1 MALEV
6 AGQRPAR
13 MSIANV
19 SSGESI
25 EAQFNPT
32 ELDEALEVNWARQT
46 VPGLSHQPLQFVNTG
61 NLKFTFELQ
70 FEAQRATADV
80 DRNLQARRF
89 LQSLCY
95 PRRGAANVIGGGP
108 PRVLFVW
115 PTFVS
120 LTCVIASLSFKYS
133 RFNLAGTP
141 IQFSAK
147 LALEEIRDVRLLSEE
162 VLANGTQRSGAG
174 NGAT

>member
-6 AGQRPAR
+6 AAQTPAR

-32 ELDEALEVNWARQT
+32 ELEEALEVNWARLT

-61 NLKFTFELQ
+61 NLKFTLELL
-70 FEAQRATADV
+70 FEAHNPATDV
-80 DRNLQARRF
+80 DRNLRARRF

-95 PRRGAANVIGGGP
+95 PRRGAADVVGGGP

-141 IQFSAK
+141 IHFTAK
-147 LALEEIRDVRLLSEE
+147 LALEEIRDVRLLSED

-174 NGAT
+174 NGGT

>member
-1 MALEV
+1 VALEV
-6 AGQRPAR
+6 AAQTPAR

-25 EAQFNPT
+25 EAQFNPA
-32 ELDEALEVNWARQT
+32 ELEEALEVNWARQT

-61 NLKFTFELQ
+61 NLKFTLELL
-70 FEAQRATADV
+70 FEAQNPASDV
-80 DRNLQARRF
+80 DRNLRARRF
-89 LQSLCY
+89 LHSLCY
-95 PRRGAANVIGGGP
+95 PRRGAADVVGGGP

-120 LTCVIASLSFKYS
+120 LTCMIASLSFKYS

-141 IQFSAK
+141 IHFTARI
-147 LALEEIRDVRLLSEE
+147 ALEEIRDVRLLSED

-174 NGAT
+174 NGGT

>member
-1 MALEV
+1 
-6 AGQRPAR
+6 

-32 ELDEALEVNWARQT
+32 ELEEVLEVNWARQT

-61 NLKFTFELQ
+61 NLKFTLELQ
-70 FEAQRATADV
+70 FEAQDPTTDIDQILRS
-80 DRNLQARRF
+80 RRF

-95 PRRGAANVIGGGP
+95 PRRGAADVVGGGP

-141 IQFSAK
+141 IQFTAK
-147 LALEEIRDVRLLSEE
+147 IALEEIRDVRLLSEE

-174 NGAT
+174 NGGT

>member
-6 AGQRPAR
+6 AAQAPAR
-13 MSIANV
+13 MSIANI
-19 SSGESI
+19 SSGDSI

-32 ELDEALEVNWARQT
+32 ELEEALEVNWARQT

-61 NLKFTFELQ
+61 NVKFTLELQ
-70 FEAQRATADV
+70 FEAQSAAADI
-80 DRNLQARRF
+80 DRILRARRF

-95 PRRGAANVIGGGP
+95 PRRGAASVVGGGP

-120 LTCVIASLSFKYS
+120 LTCVIASLSFKYH

-141 IQFSAK
+141 IHFSAK
-147 LALEEIRDVRLLSEE
+147 VALEEIRDVRLVSEE
-162 VLANGTQRSGAG
+162 VLANGTQRSGVG